1 MEINNIGNNA
11 GLVWNALNA
20 NGKMTET
27 KLKKE
32 TGLASAEFFAAL
44 GWLAREGKV
53 ATVVE
58 TRCGTDCEYYTLNAS
73 LLVTQIKRRPD
84 RAAVFSLSV
93 DFLQNLFCLGV
104 SVCRRFP
111 DCCDDKASE
120 HSERDCHYEH

>member
-44 GWLAREGKV
+44 GWLARAGKLTV
-53 ATVVE
+53 VVE
-58 TRCGTDCEYYTLNAS
+58 TRCGKACEYYTLNA
-73 LLVTQIKRRPD
+73 
-84 RAAVFSLSV
+84 
-93 DFLQNLFCLGV
+93 
-104 SVCRRFP
+104 
-111 DCCDDKASE
+111 
-120 HSERDCHYEH
+120 

>member
-44 GWLAREGKV
+44 GWLAREGKLS
-53 ATVVE
+53 VVTE
-58 TRCGTDCEYYTLNAS
+58 TRCGKECEYYTLNA
-73 LLVTQIKRRPD
+73 
-84 RAAVFSLSV
+84 
-93 DFLQNLFCLGV
+93 
-104 SVCRRFP
+104 
-111 DCCDDKASE
+111 
-120 HSERDCHYEH
+120 

>member
-44 GWLAREGKV
+44 GWLAREGRLN
-53 ATVVE
+53 VVTE
-58 TRCGTDCEYYTLNAS
+58 TRCGKECEYYTLNA
-73 LLVTQIKRRPD
+73 
-84 RAAVFSLSV
+84 
-93 DFLQNLFCLGV
+93 
-104 SVCRRFP
+104 
-111 DCCDDKASE
+111 
-120 HSERDCHYEH
+120 

>member
-44 GWLAREGKV
+44 GWLAREGKLN
-53 ATVVE
+53 VVTE
-58 TRCGTDCEYYTLNAS
+58 TRCGKECEYYSLNA
-73 LLVTQIKRRPD
+73 
-84 RAAVFSLSV
+84 
-93 DFLQNLFCLGV
+93 
-104 SVCRRFP
+104 
-111 DCCDDKASE
+111 
-120 HSERDCHYEH
+120 